1 MLYYPVCEQKPK
13 RIQGAFIS
21 EEEVEAI
28 VSRIKVQKDQLLYD
42 QEIMEH
48 IEKGRSDQDD
58 SEEGDELY
66 QEAVQVVVEN
76 QQASTSFLQRKM
88 RIGYNRAARIMDQ
101 LEERGV
107 ISQRDGSKP
116 RQVLMSEYQLRDE

>member
-1 MLYYPVCEQKPK
+1 
-13 RIQGAFIS
+13 GAFIS

-28 VSRIKVQKDQLLYD
+28 VARIKVPLEELSYD
-42 QEIMEH
+42 ETILNHLESSREDADSSEDGDDL
-48 IEKGRSDQDD
+48 IE
-58 SEEGDELY
+58 
-66 QEAVQVVVEN
+66 EAVKIVVEH

-107 ISQRDGSKP
+107 ISGRDGAKP
-116 RQVLMSEYQLRDE
+116 RQVLLKTGDL